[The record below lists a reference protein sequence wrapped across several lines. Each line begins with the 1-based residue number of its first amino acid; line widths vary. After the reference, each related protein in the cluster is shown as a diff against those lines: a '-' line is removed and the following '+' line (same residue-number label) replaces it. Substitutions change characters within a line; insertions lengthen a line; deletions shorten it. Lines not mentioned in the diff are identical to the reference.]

1 MGKGK
6 ELEVSDVM
14 SIEQDEITAQMRSLF
29 QMLPKELACEGEADV
44 KRYFCL
50 YMMLAKADV
59 DFMPSLAT
67 GNPDAV
73 LKTNKAIYVF
83 EIMYNQSAEKALAR
97 LREKHYAAA
106 FASDGRR
113 VYYVGV
119 NYNPAADVRT
129 IDDVKCECVQ
139 G

>member
-29 QMLPKELACEGEADV
+29 QMLPKELACEGEADA

-59 DFMPSLAT
+59 SLAT

-73 LKTNKAIYVF
+73 LKIR
-83 EIMYNQSAEKALAR
+83 MRS
-97 LREKHYAAA
+97 
-106 FASDGRR
+106 
-113 VYYVGV
+113 
-119 NYNPAADVRT
+119 
-129 IDDVKCECVQ
+129 
-139 G
+139 